1 MKKVAILIPSY
12 KPQSYIEKCLS
23 SIERQ
28 TICRSKF
35 SVYLALNGPREPY
48 EDYVKGLLSKSEFDF
63 NYFYLAEASVS
74 AARNLL
80 IDNSSEDYIVFMDDD
95 DCVSASYIEDIL
107 MVSSCDVIGI
117 ADVKVFTPEKGVIGS
132 DYIGKCFE
140 RLKPFEESKYR
151 ARKYF
156 SSLMGKAIHR
166 KIIGSTKFDVS
177 LAKGEDS
184 LFMTEISSNV
194 SALKKANS
202 EAVYYVYER
211 ELSVTRS
218 AVNRKSEFRRLL
230 YLLSIYKNMM
240 LSGRSDKIFI
250 FTRLLA
256 TLVHFAR
263 VIKG

>member
-1 MKKVAILIPSY
+1 MKKVAVLIPSY
-12 KPQSYIEKCLS
+12 KPESYLERCLS
-23 SIERQ
+23 SLERQ
-28 TICRSKF
+28 TISKSSF
-35 SVYLALNGPREPY
+35 TVYLALNGPRNPY
-48 EDYVKGLLSKSEFDF
+48 EYYVKGLLEKSKFDF

-80 IDNSSEDYIVFMDDD
+80 IDKSSEDYIVFIDDD

-107 MVSSCDVIGI
+107 MVSSSDVMGV

-140 RLKPFEESKYR
+140 GLKSFEESKFK

-166 KIIGSTKFDVS
+166 KMISSTKFDIS

-184 LFMTEISSNV
+184 LFMTEISNNV
-194 SALKKANS
+194 SALKKASS

-218 AVNRKSEFRRLL
+218 SINRRSEFRRLF
-230 YLLSIYKNMM
+230 YLLNIYGKMIFSN
-240 LSGRSDKIFI
+240 GNDRFFI

-256 TLVHFAR
+256 TLVHLAR
-263 VIKG
+263 VVKG